1 MPTAEMP
8 EQRNLAVVIRE
19 EDRSSSSKDSQ
30 QVVITKVTDAGGK
43 TVELT
48 QDKNEGGLNRKD
60 KQKLIC
66 VETQP
71 NCVESKL
78 DSVATGTVSRGKEV
92 ETSGS
97 STSGGQS
104 HNGIST
110 LSPKHAKK
118 RKGGRKKKEAQSPR

>member
-30 QVVITKVTDAGGK
+30 QAVITKVTDAGGK

-48 QDKNEGGLNRKD
+48 QDKNED
-60 KQKLIC
+60 Y
-66 VETQP
+66 
-71 NCVESKL
+71 
-78 DSVATGTVSRGKEV
+78 VATGTVSRGKEV